1 MVKDFC
7 ITPIKGLS
15 GMKYTKSDIK
25 IITNAL
31 ETKEDEPYKY
41 LYILDLR
48 NDPCKALMGSV
59 YPWFCLWTGCELS
72 KSDYPI
78 QPDIYKDLFGEDFDV
93 NANYNKYRR
102 E

>member
-1 MVKDFC
+1 MGKDFC
-7 ITPIKGLS
+7 ITPIEGIS
-15 GMKYTKSDIK
+15 GMKFTKSDIK
-25 IITNAL
+25 IITNAT
-31 ETKEDEPYKY
+31 EAKGDKPYEY
-41 LYILDLR
+41 LYVLDLR
-48 NDPCKALMGSV
+48 NEPCKALMGSV